1 MEYIGKV
8 SLQSYLKS
16 KITRRLEES
25 EAKKIF
31 IQLCKG
37 ISYCHS
43 KSICHRDIKLDNIL
57 LDSDSNVKII
67 DFGFS
72 ICVAAEKKL
81 GIFCGTPC
89 YMAPEIVSKLQY
101 YGPPTDVW
109 ALGIVLYAL
118 LCGKFPFRGFDEKD
132 LFSKIKKGKYDV
144 PSHLSKGACD
154 LIEKVL
160 CIRPEIRVTVD
171 EVII

>member
-16 KITRRLEES
+16 RITRRLEEN
-25 EAKKIF
+25 EAKKVFVGI
-31 IQLCKG
+31 CRG

-43 KSICHRDIKLDNIL
+43 KSIVHRDIKLDNIL
-57 LDSDSNVKII
+57 LDNDCNVKII

-72 ICVAAEKKL
+72 ICVSADKKL
-81 GIFCGTPC
+81 SIFCGTPC

-118 LCGKFPFRGFDEKD
+118 LCGKFPFRGF
-132 LFSKIKKGKYDV
+132 SIKKNF
-144 PSHLSKGACD
+144 
-154 LIEKVL
+154 
-160 CIRPEIRVTVD
+160 
-171 EVII
+171 